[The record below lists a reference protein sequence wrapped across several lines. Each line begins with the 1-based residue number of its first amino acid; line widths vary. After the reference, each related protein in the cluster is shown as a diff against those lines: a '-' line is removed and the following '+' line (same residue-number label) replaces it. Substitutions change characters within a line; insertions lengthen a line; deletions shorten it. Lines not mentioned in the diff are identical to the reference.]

1 MNYSKSS
8 FIDKGQLLLFKNWIK
23 RRFISECDLQQ
34 LPPTVALAWSEAM
47 REMSSYVT
55 HEVVPFHRGGRDE

>member
-1 MNYSKSS
+1 MNYSRSS

-47 REMSSYVT
+47 LEMSQSVR
-55 HEVVPFHRGGRDE
+55 HEVVPFKKEGCK